1 MSDGVF
7 GGKVTAPVTVVTILD
22 ERRNAGWYI
31 FFLRFSGE
39 PAKAQQQQIG
49 SRIATWL
56 GGPSWLRL
64 SIRSSEIRIGLGY
77 CRKHYNWSWTISLVK
92 LQLYITILFKDEY
105 K

>member
-31 FFLRFSGE
+31 FFFFLRFSGV
-39 PAKAQQQQIG
+39 AGQGSTTANWQQNCN
-49 SRIATWL
+49 WF

-64 SIRSSEIRIGLGY
+64 SIRSSEYELGSDIVANIIIGVGL
-77 CRKHYNWSWTISLVK
+77 
-92 LQLYITILFKDEY
+92 
-105 K
+105 